1 MQILTRARRKAF
13 DNIPPLNTTE
23 QNCYLRID
31 PNTRKVLRN
40 LKTPETRVAY
50 LVQRAYFLTKGRFFS
65 PKDFDPKHIKIAAKS
80 LGIRGNLSIESVTPR
95 SLSRQKELI
104 LDAHGW
110 KPYSDE
116 RRKEVLGYANVLVDK
131 QTHGEDI
138 LFALV
143 AFCWRYRIE
152 IPGYN
157 EFTDLISKAFQNF
170 EDKTFVHME
179 RCITDHQQQLL
190 LAILKNP
197 PLGKKFGELK
207 RIDQSTAQQALKN
220 NAALLSFFRDVHTEI
235 EDLLSELNLTDE
247 AIRYLAT
254 ATVNTGPNKIKRFEN
269 PLKKCLYLACFIR
282 DQFYLRQ
289 DYAIDAI
296 IKTVRSGINE
306 SNKAKKERAIQ
317 LQEETME
324 MQRSVTDAAKTAS
337 AIILQIDSITKNTT
351 ITHAQRI
358 EQIRQLTEAFASAEH
373 SDLEEIVARCD
384 LQAET
389 YNIQTSFYDAI
400 FSREN
405 SWQKSLGPLLTA
417 LSFDSDRSDKNI
429 LRAITHYKR
438 GIIRIHGKTPMA
450 HLKPR
455 EKALVTRDHDIPSIS
470 RYKALLFMS
479 VERAVKDRTLT
490 LLHSYRFRHTNSY
503 LIPDRLW
510 ETKFEE
516 YIAAAKLQHYVD
528 GPALLR
534 KIGLALTEQYAST
547 DLLIRS
553 SKCDSVVVDGKGRWR
568 LRKQDADYQTERLI
582 PELLRSEKTKNLVDI
597 LHAAEEYAPGFGDA
611 FRHVANKNRPLEAN
625 KEQVFA
631 SIISLGTNV
640 GHTKMDKASPDV
652 TSKQLRDTEINWL
665 SNNNLKR
672 ANTSIVKTIQSL
684 PLPTIYTEDNG
695 KLYSSSDGQKVVVA
709 VDSLLA
715 NYSYKYYGKEQGI
728 SVNSFV
734 DEKQSFFHVNV
745 LSSSDREAASMMDG
759 LVVSKNVMY
768 TEEELEHIHI
778 TDTHGYTEAIF
789 AGLHFLDVSFA
800 PRIADVHDQTL
811 YAYESKSKKKNSNY
825 VIAPN
830 RAVNKTLILEHW
842 DEILHLMASI
852 KLGYCSAALIFR
864 MLSSANESPL
874 YKAIK
879 EFGRLLKSSFIL
891 KYATDVD
898 LQRVVQKQQNRVEL
912 GQKMSKAIY
921 FGRGG
926 KLMVGRQEEIE
937 RSMLCMTLLKNAII
951 LWNYCFLSD
960 LLYKCDSDDEK
971 NSYIESISSGSVIAW
986 AHVNMQGTYN
996 FKRRRKKQFF
1006 DSTYKQIKGLK
1017 V

>member
-1 MQILTRARRKAF
+1 MQVLTRPRRKAF
-13 DNIPPLNTTE
+13 DNIPTLNTTE
-23 QNCYLRID
+23 QNCYLSVD
-31 PNTRKVLRN
+31 PNTRKVLRQFR
-40 LKTPETRVAY
+40 TPETKVAY

-65 PKDFDPKHIKIAAKS
+65 ANQFDAKHIKKAAKS
-80 LGIRGNLSIESVTPR
+80 LGVRGELAIESVTPK
-95 SLSRQKELI
+95 SLARQRELI
-104 LDAHGW
+104 LDACGW
-110 KPYSDE
+110 KAYTNEE
-116 RRKEVLGYANVLVDK
+116 RIEVLGYANVLVDK
-131 QTHGEDI
+131 QAHGEDI
-138 LFALV
+138 LFALL
-143 AFCWRYRIE
+143 AFCWRRRIE

-170 EDKTFVHME
+170 ESKTFAHME
-179 RCITDHQQQLL
+179 RCITEHQQQLL

-197 PLGKKFGELK
+197 PMGKKFGELK
-207 RIDQSTAQQALKN
+207 RIDQSTAQHALRN
-220 NAALLSFFRDVHTEI
+220 NAALLSFFRDAHSEI
-235 EDLLSELNLTDE
+235 EGILSELNLTDE

-254 ATVNTGPNKIKRFEN
+254 ETVNTGPNKIKRFEN

-289 DYAIDAI
+289 DYAVDAI
-296 IKTVRSGINE
+296 IKTVRSGVNE
-306 SNKAKKERAIQ
+306 SNKAQKERAIEI
-317 LQEETME
+317 QEETME
-324 MQRSVTDAAKTAS
+324 MQRSVTDAAKTAA
-337 AIILQIDSITKNTT
+337 AIIMQIDSITKNTT
-351 ITHAQRI
+351 ISHAQRI
-358 EQIRQLTEAFASAEH
+358 EQIRQLTEAFAVAEN
-373 SDLEEIVARCD
+373 SDLEELIARSD
-384 LQAET
+384 FQAET
-389 YNIQTSFYDAI
+389 NNIQTPFYDAI

-417 LSFDSDRSDKNI
+417 LAFDSENSDKDN
-429 LRAITHYKR
+429 LKAITHYKR
-438 GIIRIHGKTPMA
+438 GITRIHGKTPMG
-450 HLKPR
+450 HLKPK
-455 EKALVTRDHDIPSIS
+455 EKSLVTREHEIPNIS
-470 RYKALLFMS
+470 RYKALLFMT
-479 VERAVKDRTLT
+479 VERSIKDRTLT
-490 LLHSYRFRHTNSY
+490 LLHSYRYRHTKSY
-503 LIPDRLW
+503 LIPDTLW
-510 ETKFEE
+510 ATKRDE
-516 YIAAAKLQHYVD
+516 YIAAAKLQHYAD
-528 GPALLR
+528 GPTLL
-534 KIGLALTEQYAST
+534 KAIGLALTKQYAST
-547 DLLIRS
+547 DVLIRS
-553 SKCDSVVVDGKGRWR
+553 GKCDSVVVDSKGGWR
-568 LRKQDADYQTERLI
+568 LQRQDADYQTERFI
-582 PELLRSEKTKNLVDI
+582 PELLRNEKTKNLVDI
-597 LHAAEEYAPGFGDA
+597 LYAAEEYAPGFGDA
-611 FRHVANKNRPLEAN
+611 FRHVANKNRPLDAN
-625 KEQVFA
+625 KELVFA

-665 SNNNLKR
+665 SNKNLKR
-672 ANTSIVKTIQSL
+672 ANAAIVKTIQGL

-759 LVVSKNVMY
+759 LVASKNVTF
-768 TEEELEHIHI
+768 TEEELEHIHV

-800 PRIADVHDQTL
+800 PRIKNVHEQAI
-811 YAYESKSKKKNSNY
+811 YAYESKSVRKNSNY
-825 VIAPN
+825 VISPN
-830 RAVNKTLILEHW
+830 RAINKKLILAHW

-852 KLGYCSAALIFR
+852 KLGHCSAALIFR
-864 MLSSANESPL
+864 MLSSANASPL
-874 YKAIK
+874 YKALK

-891 KYATDVD
+891 KYATDAEM
-898 LQRVVQKQQNRVEL
+898 QRVVQKQQNRVEL
-912 GQKMSKAIY
+912 GQKMSKAIF

-960 LLYKCDSDDEK
+960 LLCKCENDDEK

-996 FKRRRKKQFF
+996 FKRRRKKKFF
-1006 DSTYKQIKGLK
+1006 DSSYKKISGLK

>member
-1 MQILTRARRKAF
+1 M
-13 DNIPPLNTTE
+13 
-23 QNCYLRID
+23 
-31 PNTRKVLRN
+31 
-40 LKTPETRVAY
+40 
-50 LVQRAYFLTKGRFFS
+50 
-65 PKDFDPKHIKIAAKS
+65 
-80 LGIRGNLSIESVTPR
+80 
-95 SLSRQKELI
+95 I

-116 RRKEVLGYANVLVDK
+116 LRKKVLSYANVLVDK

-157 EFTDLISKAFQNF
+157 ELTDLITQAFQNF
-170 EDKTFVHME
+170 EEKTFVQME
-179 RCITDHQQQLL
+179 RCITDHQKQLL
-190 LAILKNP
+190 LGILKKP

-207 RIDQSTAQQALKN
+207 RIDQSTDQQALKS
-220 NAALLSFFRDVHTEI
+220 NAALLSFFRDVYTEI
-235 EDLLSELNLTDE
+235 EALLSELNLTDE

-269 PLKKCLYLACFIR
+269 PLKKCLYMACFIR

-306 SNKAKKERAIQ
+306 SNKAKRERAIQ

-324 MQRSVTDAAKTAS
+324 MQRSATDAAKTAS
-337 AIILQIDSITKNTT
+337 AIILQIDSIARNTT
-351 ITHAQRI
+351 ISNAQRI
-358 EQIRQLTEAFASAEH
+358 EQIRQLTEAFTSAEH
-373 SDLEEIVARCD
+373 PGLEKVFARSDL
-384 LQAET
+384 QTET
-389 YNIQTSFYDAI
+389 HNIQTPFYDAI
-400 FSREN
+400 FRREN

-429 LRAITHYKR
+429 FRAITHYKR
-438 GIIRIHGKTPMA
+438 GITRIHGKTPMA

-455 EKALVTRDHDIPSIS
+455 EKALVTRDHDTPSIS

-510 ETKFEE
+510 ATKSEE
-516 YIAAAKLQHYVD
+516 YIAAAKLQHYVE

-534 KIGLALTEQYAST
+534 KIGLELTEQYAST

-553 SKCDSVVVDGKGRWR
+553 GNCDSVVADGKGRWR
-568 LRKQDADYQTERLI
+568 LRKQDADYQTERFI
-582 PELLRSEKTKNLVDI
+582 PEMLRSEKTKNLIDI
-597 LHAAEEYAPGFGDA
+597 LYAAEEYAPGFGDA
-611 FRHVANKNRPLEAN
+611 FRHVANKNSRLESN
-625 KEQVFA
+625 KEQLFA

-665 SNNNLKR
+665 SNSNLKR
-672 ANTSIVKTIQSL
+672 ANTAIVKTIQSL

-695 KLYSSSDGQKVVVA
+695 KIYSSSDGQKIVVA

-734 DEKQSFFHVNV
+734 DEKQSFFHMNV

-759 LVVSKNVMY
+759 LVASKNV
-768 TEEELEHIHI
+768 TFTDEELDHIHI

-800 PRIADVHDQTL
+800 PRLKNVHEQVI
-811 YAYESKSKKKNSNY
+811 YAYESKSIKKNSNY
-825 VIAPN
+825 VISPN
-830 RAVNKTLILEHW
+830 RAINKKLILAHW

-864 MLSSANESPL
+864 MLSSAKESPL
-874 YKAIK
+874 HKAIK

-960 LLYKCDSDDEK
+960 LLVKCDSNDEK
-971 NSYIESISSGSVIAW
+971 TNYIESISSGSVIAW

-996 FKRRRKKQFF
+996 FKRRRSKKFF
-1006 DSTYKQIKGLK
+1006 ESSYKQIKALN
-1017 V
+1017 VSSTMAQARH